1 MKKIIET
8 AIANGSLKTL
18 ITVVKAAG
26 LAETLSR
33 PGPFT
38 VFAPNDEAFA
48 KLPKSALKDLLEDLP
63 RLRRLLA
70 YHVAPGKALASDV
83 VKLSSVKTVHGQNVA
98 ITSDKEIKV
107 NGARVI
113 KIDIAC
119 DNGVIHVIDTVL
131 TLSTAKS
138 PPSQLSG
145 EDL

>member
-18 ITVVKAAG
+18 VTAVKAAD
-26 LAETLSR
+26 LSETLSR

-48 KLPKSALKDLLEDLP
+48 KLPKGDLEELLKDIP
-63 RLRRLLA
+63 KLRRLLA
-70 YHVAPGKALASDV
+70 YHVVAGQALAADV
-83 VKLSSVKTVHGQNVA
+83 MKLSSAKTVHGRNVI
-98 ITSDKEIKV
+98 ITSDKGIKV
-107 NGARVI
+107 NDARVI
-113 KIDIAC
+113 KVDIAC

-138 PPSQLSG
+138 IPS
-145 EDL
+145 